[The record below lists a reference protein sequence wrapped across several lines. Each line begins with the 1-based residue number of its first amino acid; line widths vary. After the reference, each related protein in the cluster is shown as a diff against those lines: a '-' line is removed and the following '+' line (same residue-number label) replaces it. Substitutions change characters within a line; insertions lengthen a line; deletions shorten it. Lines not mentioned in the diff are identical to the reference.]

1 MPLDATDLEIQLS
14 RDATTGANKLA
25 HGRWGLSH
33 KQIMVAFGVSAIK
46 SSRFTE
52 ALSAMSLEYPSLD
65 FAEAVNLVKQAAVER
80 AGSSDA
86 CEPKDVKKATTM
98 ASSAHKLSANATLE
112 LIPACEVDSTLWKG
126 DNDNQYQAR
135 NNHNHSGVSPS
146 TSGIPKQAMR
156 ASLISSLS
164 TPASTSVSVPG
175 GTDDSS
181 LSYDTSSS
189 SSFTDPANK
198 SRNCTA
204 DPHVQPELTMEKKA
218 LSTPLPQAQQSATAP
233 LTPISNGPKRPMRDE
248 GEGQPPHKLP
258 RLEADLTTPEYI
270 SSSPPSVCPE
280 RVSQSLQSWLQPG
293 RRLNDDVLF
302 AVLDCFVVKPFT
314 ARHITAPENGD
325 WAAWAETHNL
335 KVPIHADRLLA
346 VIFEP
351 VEKHWI
357 LLHVDFGARIS
368 SLYDSLPSR
377 RTHHETIP
385 MSKAIVAATG
395 VVWTE
400 DWKVFC
406 PQEVSVDGCFFLCS
420 VHQAD
425 PIYIANNAKQR
436 HRLWRIRSDQC
447 IGSRSWPSCQTSL
460 RGVVVAR
467 HLLDSPVANA
477 RVHRPKNNLA
487 SSTRLCDKCQPSSS
501 SSSHLH
507 FATSEAPSQ
516 PRGLH
521 HQALGLPKPS
531 SLSTSA

>member
-1 MPLDATDLEIQLS
+1 LS

-80 AGSSDA
+80 AGSSDT

-280 RVSQSLQSWLQPG
+280 RVPQSLQSWAKAQRRCPVRRAGLLCRQAIYCSSHNCTREWRLGRLGRNTQLKGADSCGPTPCCHLRTCRKALDPAS
-293 RRLNDDVLF
+293 RRLWSKNLI
-302 AVLDCFVVKPFT
+302 FVRFT
-314 ARHITAPENGD
+314 AFA
-325 WAAWAETHNL
+325 
-335 KVPIHADRLLA
+335 
-346 VIFEP
+346 
-351 VEKHWI
+351 
-357 LLHVDFGARIS
+357 S
-368 SLYDSLPSR
+368 Y
-377 RTHHETIP
+377 
-385 MSKAIVAATG
+385 
-395 VVWTE
+395 
-400 DWKVFC
+400 
-406 PQEVSVDGCFFLCS
+406 
-420 VHQAD
+420 
-425 PIYIANNAKQR
+425 
-436 HRLWRIRSDQC
+436 
-447 IGSRSWPSCQTSL
+447 
-460 RGVVVAR
+460 
-467 HLLDSPVANA
+467 SP
-477 RVHRPKNNLA
+477 
-487 SSTRLCDKCQPSSS
+487 
-501 SSSHLH
+501 
-507 FATSEAPSQ
+507 
-516 PRGLH
+516 
-521 HQALGLPKPS
+521 
-531 SLSTSA
+531 